1 MSNKQVVV
9 TGKSFTEVC
18 EKLKPYQNKG
28 YRVPMGGVK
37 FRGSIVSPRIKSAIS
52 TVHFEDGSSV
62 IGRGISGTIAQI
74 INGLVP
80 MEKVKVGSMY
90 KRKLDSMSIEVTL
103 EFDEKTEILVPKVE
117 PEKEP
122 EKAVPKKRVT
132 RKKPT
137 KKEGE

>member
-9 TGKSFTEVC
+9 TGKGFTEVC

-62 IGRGISGTIAQI
+62 VGRGLSGTIAHI

-80 MEKVKVGSMY
+80 TEEVKVGNMY
-90 KRKLDSMSIEVTL
+90 KRKLDSMSIEVSL
-103 EFDEKTEILVPKVE
+103 EFDEETEILVPKVE
-117 PEKEP
+117 PKEEP
-122 EKAVPKKRVT
+122 TKAAPKKRVT
-132 RKKPT
+132 RKKPI
-137 KKEGE
+137 KKEEG